1 MCYNLQAALLD
12 ELQYAIH
19 RGDEHAAEALRSKL
33 EELNFTNKPTYFVS
47 GFSHPKILVFTNE
60 EPMKPQLFVW
70 GLVPSWAKDFATAN
84 VLRKKTLNARVET
97 MFDLPSFKSSAK
109 SKRCLVYV
117 DAFYEYHSVGKKKY
131 PFRIAMKDGAPMTM
145 AGLWSEWTDKTSGEV
160 MQSFAIVTTEANDL
174 MAKIH
179 NLPAASD
186 TPRMPLILSKEK
198 QDEWLIDLKSDADK
212 EHIMSLAKPYA
223 AEEMSAYTVP
233 QLIGKNGVGNT
244 VEATKEFVYEELEF

>member
-1 MCYNLQAALLD
+1 ME
-12 ELQYAIH
+12 ELRYAIH
-19 RGDEHAAEALRSKL
+19 RGDIHHAEQLQRQLDEL
-33 EELNFTNKPTYFVS
+33 ELKKKPIYFTS

-60 EPMKPQLFVW
+60 EPMKPQLFTW
-70 GLVPSWAKDFATAN
+70 GLIPAWAKDFSTAN

-117 DAFYEYHSVGKKKY
+117 DAFYEYHTVAKKKY
-131 PFRIAMKDGAPMTM
+131 PFRIAMKDGEPMAM
-145 AGLWSEWTDKTSGEV
+145 AGLWTEWTDKNTGEV
-160 MQSFAIVTTEANDL
+160 IQSFAIVTTEANDL

-186 TPRMPLILSKEK
+186 TPRMPLILAKEK

-233 QLIGKNGVGNT
+233 QLIGKNGVGNAP
-244 VEATKEFVYEELEF
+244 EATKEFVYEELEF